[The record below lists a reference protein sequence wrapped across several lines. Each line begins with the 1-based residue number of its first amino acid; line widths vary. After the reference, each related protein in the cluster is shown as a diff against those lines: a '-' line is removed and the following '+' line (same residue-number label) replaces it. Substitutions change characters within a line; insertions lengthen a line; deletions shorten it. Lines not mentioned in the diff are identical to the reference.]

1 MGLCT
6 ISRIGSILCRSSAD
20 AAGHDADLA
29 SQAAQEAY
37 NIAWEKQLHEQ
48 EQYRAAA
55 AEGELKSNKTSLL
68 DAIKQQVGQDALDLL
83 LDLIGV
89 KDVLD
94 CFKGDVSACLWAAA
108 GALPLG
114 KIAKLGKA
122 IPVIKKLIG
131 KIGDIKATVRN
142 SRFRAALDD
151 ALMPAGCVAS
161 GGAAWS
167 GKATFVPAVWS
178 PTTIG
183 GSPTWLTVAG
193 KCPFLPSVVKIP
205 GTNRYPINARY
216 AGGKWRNG
224 DVSKMPPGFH
234 EKYDDIYFN
243 DKGYPIFDKHVANPE
258 QYKIPSG
265 KQPDIKIKPQGSRY
279 KDFKAADD
287 EIGIDAKFRRDNNL
301 VWHHHEETGRMQL
314 IPKDLHNVV
323 RHSGGWASWGRNA

>member
-94 CFKGDVSACLWAAA
+94 CFKGEVSACLWAAA

-131 KIGDIKATVRN
+131 KIDNIKDAVRN
-142 SRFRAALDD
+142 SRFGSKLDNV
-151 ALMPAGCVAS
+151 LHPASCVRGRPATWS
-161 GGAAWS
+161 GTATFQQAAWRPS
-167 GKATFVPAVWS
+167 TLSEGSVWR
-178 PTTIG
+178 
-183 GSPTWLTVAG
+183 TVVNICSLQIVNG
-193 KCPFLPSVVKIP
+193 RK
-205 GTNRYPINARY
+205 PINWRY
-216 AGGKWRNG
+216 AGGKWRDG
-224 DVSKMPPGFH
+224 DPARMPKDWKHG
-234 EKYDDIYFN
+234 DIYFS
-243 DKGYPIFDKHVANPE
+243 DRGFPQFSHKVEPI
-258 QYKIPSG
+258 SG
-265 KQPDIKIKPQGSRY
+265 PMKYDPKRMPTPGKAEVIIKPQSNS
-279 KDFKAADD
+279 KADMLAADK
-287 EIGIDAKFRRDNNL
+287 ILGIDEEYRRANNL
-301 VWHHHEETGRMQL
+301 VWHHHEEYGRMQL
-314 IPKDLHNVV
+314 IPADLHRAV
-323 RHSGGWASWGRNA
+323 RHTGGAAIWQN